1 MAAQVFEN
9 TPSGRVSALAAAAGD
24 ESRLWFDNNVIRV
37 MDVVPPETSGVAFNQ
52 QIAEMVPFSV
62 VGTGAVARLAL
73 EKLRDDKAGA
83 LDFGAVSDLVTLN
96 PSKNLTA
103 LNAGLAYSAATG
115 RPLYIDIPVTVS
127 GTVVIPNGASLVCI
141 GKGVI
146 KPSSDFPVLVIP
158 TAEAEHCI
166 NVSVA
171 GIGNYSSIAV
181 EITGE
186 ALAYARLRIPQIT
199 IRGPGTSAPGTGLAL
214 RSNGGFVA
222 GVHLGVVTISGF
234 NTLLKLHANT
244 PTPIAGNKGYV
255 NGNVFDSV
263 RLTTGVYF
271 IDLEQNEGNYEVSGN
286 KLNNVLIQPT
296 SAAKRAIRLVGA
308 DVMDNS
314 FDGKIWDW
322 GVAAAGDDGR
332 VLAIQ
337 GAVNDSGSN
346 YDVANNYFVFPGL
359 YPWYADIHDKD
370 YGVFAG
376 AQVSSAD
383 KNTALVPRSAAS
395 LTFTDAD
402 DVLAYAHRYYSVTY
416 SGPATSSEALGPLE
430 AFKPGSD
437 TYAQWSDAIASEAS
451 YTIDFGSVRAGF
463 GLLGMQFA
471 VNMPQSVTIEASDTG
486 STYTPLLSL
495 TGNKHRVI
503 TWAARDGITVSARYI
518 RFRFSNI
525 NKSGPFAL
533 TRIFGAAHGA
543 GSARRRGAVVP
554 VDGQG
559 GRIQRLLP
567 ATGTS
572 ATWFKLFR
580 IQSENPVTANAFSS
594 AVGQVFCQ
602 PQNGSGYKQ
611 AIIANF
617 GFSVRNGGSNA
628 AAITP
633 LCNIMG
639 DGAVEFRV
647 YKTADGWH
655 DLYIKIPDNTQPAS
669 VDYYLMSAAEGP
681 GAFTASD
688 PTADGTLVLVWSS
701 ATGVGQGSYFSG
713 PVRTGVT
720 GKASLPAASACNNAL
735 MSVSDPAAGK
745 GRLVYSDGVAWRYVS
760 DDSSV

>member
-1 MAAQVFEN
+1 MSAQVFEN
-9 TPSGRVSALAAAAGD
+9 TPAGRAAALAAVSGD
-24 ESRLWFDNNVIRV
+24 EARLWFDSNVIRV
-37 MDVVPPETSGVAFNQ
+37 IEIIPPETTGIAFNQ
-52 QIAEMVPFSV
+52 QLAEMVPFSA
-62 VGTGAVARLAL
+62 VGAGAVGRLAL

-96 PSKNLTA
+96 PAKNLTA

-115 RPLYIDIPVTVS
+115 RPLYLDIPVTVS
-127 GTVVIPNGASLVCI
+127 GTVVIPNGASLVCV
-141 GKGVI
+141 GKGLI
-146 KPSSDFPVLVIP
+146 KPAGDFPVVVIS

-171 GIGNYSSIAV
+171 GIGSYSSIAV

-186 ALAYARLRIPQIT
+186 SLAYARLRIPQIT

-244 PTPIAGNKGYV
+244 PTPLVGNKGYV
-255 NGNVFDSV
+255 NGNVFDSL

-271 IDLEQNEGNYEVSGN
+271 IDIEQNEGNYEVSGN

-296 SAAKRAIRLVGA
+296 GAAKRAIRLVGT

-346 YDVANNYFVFPGL
+346 YDVANNCFVFPGL
-359 YPWYADIHDKD
+359 YPWYADINDKD
-370 YGVFAG
+370 YGVFAA
-376 AQVSSAD
+376 AQVPTAE
-383 KNTALVPRSAAS
+383 KNTALVPRSANS

-430 AFKPGSD
+430 AFRPGSD
-437 TYAQWSDAIASEAS
+437 TYAQWSDAIQSEAP
-451 YTIDFGSVRAGF
+451 YTIDFGAVRSGF
-463 GLLGMQFA
+463 GLLGLQFA
-471 VNMPQSVTIEASDTG
+471 VNMPQSVTIEASDNG
-486 STYTPLLSL
+486 STYTTLLSL
-495 TGNKHRVI
+495 TGNKHRVV

-518 RFRFSNI
+518 RVRFSNI
-525 NKSGPFAL
+525 NKPGAFAL

-567 ATGTS
+567 ATGAS

-580 IQSENPVTANAFSS
+580 IQSENPVTSNAFSS

-611 AIIANF
+611 AAIANF
-617 GFSVRNGGSNA
+617 GVSVRNGGANSA
-628 AAITP
+628 SITP

-639 DGAVEFRV
+639 DGPIEFRV
-647 YKTADGWH
+647 YKTAEGWH
-655 DLYIKIPDNTQPAS
+655 DLYIKIPENTQPAS
-669 VDYYLMSAAEGP
+669 VDYYLMSATEGP

-688 PTADGTLVLVWSS
+688 PTADGTLTLVWSS
-701 ATGVGQGSYFSG
+701 ATGAGQGSYFGG
-713 PVRTGVT
+713 PVRTGVVA
-720 GKASLPAASACNNAL
+720 KATLPAASAFTNSL
-735 MSVSDPAAGK
+735 MCVSDPATGK
-745 GRLVYSDGVAWRYVS
+745 GRVVYSDGAAWRYVS
-760 DDSSV
+760 DDTTV

>member
-103 LNAGLAYSAATG
+103 MNAGLAYSAATG

-263 RLTTGVYF
+263 RLTTGAYF

-322 GVAAAGDDGR
+322 GVAAAGDD
-332 VLAIQ
+332 
-337 GAVNDSGSN
+337 
-346 YDVANNYFVFPGL
+346 
-359 YPWYADIHDKD
+359 
-370 YGVFAG
+370 
-376 AQVSSAD
+376 
-383 KNTALVPRSAAS
+383 
-395 LTFTDAD
+395 
-402 DVLAYAHRYYSVTY
+402 
-416 SGPATSSEALGPLE
+416 
-430 AFKPGSD
+430 
-437 TYAQWSDAIASEAS
+437 
-451 YTIDFGSVRAGF
+451 
-463 GLLGMQFA
+463 
-471 VNMPQSVTIEASDTG
+471 
-486 STYTPLLSL
+486 
-495 TGNKHRVI
+495 
-503 TWAARDGITVSARYI
+503 
-518 RFRFSNI
+518 
-525 NKSGPFAL
+525 
-533 TRIFGAAHGA
+533 
-543 GSARRRGAVVP
+543 
-554 VDGQG
+554 
-559 GRIQRLLP
+559 
-567 ATGTS
+567 
-572 ATWFKLFR
+572 
-580 IQSENPVTANAFSS
+580 
-594 AVGQVFCQ
+594 
-602 PQNGSGYKQ
+602 
-611 AIIANF
+611 
-617 GFSVRNGGSNA
+617 
-628 AAITP
+628 
-633 LCNIMG
+633 
-639 DGAVEFRV
+639 
-647 YKTADGWH
+647 
-655 DLYIKIPDNTQPAS
+655 
-669 VDYYLMSAAEGP
+669 
-681 GAFTASD
+681 
-688 PTADGTLVLVWSS
+688 
-701 ATGVGQGSYFSG
+701 
-713 PVRTGVT
+713 
-720 GKASLPAASACNNAL
+720 AL

-745 GRLVYSDGVAWRYVS
+745 GRLVYSDGAAWRYVS